1 MQFHTFTGGLAIVA
15 GLMFAGMSRAEEPVG
30 PHKGA
35 VVEWGE
41 EEYHLEV
48 VPDAKAGTV
57 TVYVYGN
64 HKEFEK
70 GTAKAIDA
78 KSLVMNVKGDKSITL
93 KLDAKPAK
101 GDAKGMSS
109 MFVGK
114 HEVFTKDAKLS
125 GTVSGKVGTKPYSGD
140 FKQK

>member
-1 MQFHTFTGGLAIVA
+1 MRFHTFAGSLAIVA
-15 GLMFAGMSRAEEPVG
+15 GLLFSPSIQADDHVG

-48 VPDAKAGTV
+48 VPDVKAGTV
-57 TVYVYGN
+57 IVYVYGN
-64 HKEFEK
+64 HSEFHKAK
-70 GTAKAIDA
+70 GKAIDS
-78 KSLVMNVKGDKSITL
+78 KSLVMTIKGEKSIAI
-93 KLDAKPAK
+93 KLEPKPAK
-101 GDAKGMSS
+101 GDAGGMAS

-114 HEVFTKDAKLS
+114 HEVFTKEAKLT
-125 GTVSGKVGTKPYSGD
+125 GTLSGKIGTKPYSGD

>member
-1 MQFHTFTGGLAIVA
+1 MMLRKVLSGLAVVA
-15 GLMFAGMSRAEEPVG
+15 GLTFAGMSRAEEPVG

-57 TVYVYGN
+57 TVYVYGD
-64 HKEFEK
+64 HKELEK
-70 GTAKAIDA
+70 GTAKAIEA
-78 KSLVMNVKGDKSITL
+78 KSLVMTVKGDKTVTL
-93 KLDAKPAK
+93 KLEAKPAR
-101 GDAKGMSS
+101 GDASGSS
-109 MFVGK
+109 SVFVGK

-125 GTVSGKVGTKPYSGD
+125 GTVSGKVGSKPYSGD